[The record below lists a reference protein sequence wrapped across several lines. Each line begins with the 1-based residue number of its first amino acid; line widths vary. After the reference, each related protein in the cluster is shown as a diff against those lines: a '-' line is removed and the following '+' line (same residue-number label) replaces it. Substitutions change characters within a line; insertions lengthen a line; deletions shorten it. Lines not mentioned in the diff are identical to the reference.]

1 MVGGKAGGLWL
12 KRQRMRMMASTRMV
26 APTDLWMAITWPASP
41 RGSVSAY
48 QASVN
53 CTTTSRAISQCSSC
67 AVRVYFSITGLF
79 TCTPPLLLASGFV
92 LRQQVREPVIPRNQC
107 RKRERG
113 IGGAGIGRDEQPH
126 AVDALRLQPPFAAGR
141 DARGARQPAQRRL
154 AVQPQEPRPEALHFL
169 EQHFRASAKLGG
181 AEILFHGTGALDHIR
196 EADAPALKQRLH
208 GGDARL
214 DRRGQ

>member
-92 LRQQVREPVIPRNQC
+92 LRQQVRERSEEHTSELQSRENLVC
-107 RKRERG
+107 RLLLEKKK
-113 IGGAGIGRDEQPH
+113 
-126 AVDALRLQPPFAAGR
+126 
-141 DARGARQPAQRRL
+141 PA
-154 AVQPQEPRPEALHFL
+154 
-169 EQHFRASAKLGG
+169 
-181 AEILFHGTGALDHIR
+181 
-196 EADAPALKQRLH
+196 
-208 GGDARL
+208 
-214 DRRGQ
+214 